1 MEENKITEVLQCIA
15 TNLAEMNSTLVSINE
30 KLSSMHESVKDNN
43 VKDLLDEIKDHT
55 EELNLLSDI
64 DTNTEHSDVTELIE
78 QILEAMQ

>member
-78 QILEAMQ
+78 QILEAM